1 VRLPQTRNG
10 SLLAVRFSSTPL
22 SLQDV
27 PAPPEN
33 DAVLCWRR
41 GRRRR
46 PGPVR
51 LHLRY
56 LPAWPPMVCTCKVEK
71 SLPGAHM
78 LGLLQVT
85 WTSPSATATSP
96 KWLTRRCVSAPRA
109 HLLPVYC
116 GAARGG
122 RAQLVAQMVT
132 LPSYMHGSAA
142 ANPQTACAWVSH
154 TAPCTN
160 QPASHSQRPSVTRA
174 QNPDFHTGEL
184 YDP

>member
-1 VRLPQTRNG
+1 
-10 SLLAVRFSSTPL
+10 
-22 SLQDV
+22 
-27 PAPPEN
+27 
-33 DAVLCWRR
+33 
-41 GRRRR
+41 
-46 PGPVR
+46 
-51 LHLRY
+51 
-56 LPAWPPMVCTCKVEK
+56 M
-71 SLPGAHM
+71 
-78 LGLLQVT
+78 
-85 WTSPSATATSP
+85 
-96 KWLTRRCVSAPRA
+96 SAPRA